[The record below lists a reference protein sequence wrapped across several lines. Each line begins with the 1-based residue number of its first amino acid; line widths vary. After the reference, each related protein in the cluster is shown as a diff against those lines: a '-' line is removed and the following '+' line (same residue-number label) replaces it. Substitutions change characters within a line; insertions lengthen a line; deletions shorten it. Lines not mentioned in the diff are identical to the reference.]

1 MEKQINDANPSLDK
15 IEEKREE
22 KLKNY
27 LAKTKNGFEVYV
39 DMESSHAST
48 HFAHHPKL
56 FEAVKKAVSSIEANE
71 EIIRAEMDMG
81 EEIGTTDL
89 IQTSDQDE
97 IVYAKRPLR
106 EQYSRFVKNKS
117 SRPTSWITIDL
128 RKDGNIYNLY
138 TSFVGRLTP
147 SFPGGNFLSEQSR
160 EFWSNHALVW
170 GSQEIVPGTE
180 TTECPW

>member
-1 MEKQINDANPSLDK
+1 MKEF
-15 IEEKREE
+15 
-22 KLKNY
+22 

-39 DMESSHAST
+39 DMKLSHATT

-56 FEAVKKAVSSIEANE
+56 IDAVKKAISFVEPKE
-71 EIIRAEMDMG
+71 EIFRIEIDMK

-89 IQTSDQDE
+89 IQTTDKDE

-106 EQYSRFVKNKS
+106 AQYSRFVKNKN

-128 RKDGNIYNLY
+128 RKDGNVYNLY
-138 TSFVGRLTP
+138 TSFAGRLTP
-147 SFPGGNFLSEQSR
+147 SFPGGNYLPEQSR

-170 GSQEIVPGTE
+170 ETQEIVPGTE